1 MDLCPYICSIL
12 SRGFYA
18 SFRVL
23 LEKVVR
29 CLFWIERF
37 ILLFGFAEL
46 LRQVDVDLVTTA
58 DEYLLN
64 WFLIIWMYTLFL
76 IIGGIILD
84 LVESVRV
91 I

>member
-12 SRGFYA
+12 SQGFYA

-29 CLFWIERF
+29 SLFWIERF
-37 ILLFGFAEL
+37 ILLYGFAEL
-46 LRQVDVDLVTTA
+46 LRQVDLVTTA

-64 WFLIIWMYTLFL
+64 WFVLTW
-76 IIGGIILD
+76 
-84 LVESVRV
+84 
-91 I
+91 